1 MSWFHLKRAAQIL
14 RAGGIV
20 AHATEGVWGLACD
33 AQDGSAVARLL
44 GLKGR
49 SPARGLIVIGAQAD
63 WFAAELAGIS
73 TPARTRVCAT
83 WPGPHT
89 YLLPNVNFASWITG
103 TSKQVAVR
111 VPGHLQAR
119 ALLTE
124 FGQALVSTS
133 ANPSG
138 RPAAIEM
145 LKVNAYFDSKIDY
158 LLPGHVDTPGLVSSL
173 EDAVSGAVLRSSSAS

>member
-1 MSWFHLKRAAQIL
+1 LSWFHLKRAAQIL
-14 RAGGIV
+14 RTGGIV

-44 GLKGR
+44 RLKGR

-73 TPARTRVCAT
+73 TRARARVCAT

-89 YLLPNVNFASWITG
+89 YLLPNVNFAPWITG
-103 TSKQVAVR
+103 ASQQVAVR

-119 ALLTE
+119 ALLAE
-124 FGQALVSTS
+124 FGQTLVSTS

-138 RPAAIEM
+138 RPAAVEK
-145 LKVNAYFDSKIDY
+145 LKVSAYFGSKVDY
-158 LLPGHVDTPGLVSSL
+158 LLPGRVDTPGLVSSL
-173 EDAVSGAVLRSSSAS
+173 EDAVNGVVLRSSSTS